1 MQLKTALLAAAIAV
15 AGLAVQP
22 FQTAQAA
29 GTASTTM
36 GVKITIPAACD
47 STVAATDMDFGAPTG
62 PLTAAIDKT
71 STITVICT
79 KDATFSIGLN
89 GGGSGDTTARVMSD
103 GSGNTVG
110 YQLYTDSDRSTV
122 WGNTVGTDTAPETG
136 TGTSQD
142 ITVYGE
148 VPAQNTPPAGDYSD
162 TVAVTVTF

>member
-1 MQLKTALLAAAIAV
+1 MQLKTTLLAAAIAV

-22 FQTAQAA
+22 FQTAQA
-29 GTASTTM
+29 GTATTTM
-36 GVKITIPAACD
+36 GVKITIPNACD

-71 STITVICT
+71 STITVTCT
-79 KDATFSIGLN
+79 KDATFSIGLD

-103 GSGNTVG
+103 GNGNTVG
-110 YQLYTDSDRSTV
+110 YQLYSESTRTTV
-122 WGNTVGTDTAPETG
+122 WGNVAGSMPSETG
-136 TGTSQD
+136 TGTSQG